1 MRISDWSSDVC
12 SSDLV
17 ESQFVGGLRVTDKET
32 AQIAEMVLAGSINKE
47 IVGWIS
53 GAGGRAVGISGK
65 DGGLVLCEKVLGKR
79 EADPNSGIERNV
91 DLGFVGDP
99 VRRSEE
105 RRVGKE
111 WVSPCRS
118 RWSPYTYKKKK
129 KIKT

>member
-79 EADPNSGIERNV
+79 RTEEHTSEHQSLMRISYAVFCVKQKNKGITAIHN
-91 DLGFVGDP
+91 
-99 VRRSEE
+99 
-105 RRVGKE
+105 RV
-111 WVSPCRS
+111 
-118 RWSPYTYKKKK
+118 
-129 KIKT
+129 